1 MQTSQSGTILSL
13 YRMGR
18 LIRRVEE
25 ILKDE
30 YAQQQM
36 RCPMHFCIGQEAGPA
51 ALAPLFQANDYVVSH
66 YRSHGY
72 YLAKGAPLSAMIAEF
87 YGKASGANGG
97 TAGSME
103 LAHEDSRF
111 FSGAIV
117 GGPLA
122 IAMGIAFA
130 LKYRNEAAIAVA
142 VIGDG
147 SLDEGVSY
155 EALNLAALHGVP
167 LLVICENNLYAAH
180 TPAEKR
186 TLSRSLIERAKP
198 FGLPAV
204 QLDGTDIAKLHSE
217 LRELVTEMRSSLSGP
232 RFVEIETYR
241 YCGHVGPE
249 DDNWLG
255 YRSVEEITAW
265 RRRDPIVK
273 ARADARSCGIPEPVL
288 LDLDEE
294 IEREITAAIEKA
306 KNDSFTRYDWS
317 LDQVWSGT
325 YAPVVGNFGSG
336 SVGEFDSRQ
345 AETRL
350 KPY

>member
-1 MQTSQSGTILSL
+1 MQTADAKIILSL

-18 LIRRVEE
+18 FIRRVEE

-51 ALAPLFQANDYVVSH
+51 ALAPLLHPEDYLVSH

-72 YLAKGAPLSAMIAEF
+72 YLAKGAPLPAMIAEF
-87 YGKASGANGG
+87 FGKASGANGG

-103 LAHEDSRF
+103 LAHEESRF

-130 LKYRNEAAIAVA
+130 LKYRNEPAIAVA

-186 TLSRSLIERAKP
+186 TLSRSLIERVRP
-198 FGLPAV
+198 FGLPV
-204 QLDGTDIAKLHSE
+204 MQLDGTDIAKLHSD
-217 LRELVTEMRSSLSGP
+217 LRELVDEVRSFPSGP

-255 YRSVEEITAW
+255 YRSVDEIAAW
-265 RRRDPIVK
+265 RRRDPVVK
-273 ARADARSCGIPEPVL
+273 ARTDARSFGVPEQAL
-288 LDLDEE
+288 LDLDDG
-294 IEREITAAIEKA
+294 IEREIASAIERA
-306 KNDSFTRYDWS
+306 KQDSFPRYDWS

-325 YAPVVGNFGSG
+325 YSPVVDNFASG
-336 SVGEFDSRQ
+336 SVAEFDSRQ